1 MGRKVVLI
9 GLDGVPCSLL
19 REYAQRGL
27 MPRMAEMLREGQ
39 LRPIRSSIPE
49 VSSVAWASFMT
60 GLGAAQHGIFGFM
73 ELDPLSY
80 EYVFPDFTWLKAPPF
95 WQEAD
100 VEAVVF
106 NLPQTYPA
114 RPLRGVMVSGF
125 VALELQRAV
134 YPPRL
139 YPLLRQMGY
148 RLDVQSHLAREQ
160 PEAFFKDLFLTLRH
174 RLQALWHLFYHEPW
188 QLFVAAITET
198 DRLHHYFYRS
208 ALGGRHYWA
217 FQELYGILDEFLG
230 AMMEAALRQDAVL
243 ITCSDH
249 GFCPIRAEVYLNHFL
264 ARRGLFSPNG
274 SEGLRAMD
282 GASRAFCLEPS
293 RVYVHL
299 RGRYARGSQ
308 GEAEYEALRQE
319 LKESFEALSLEGQ
332 KVLRRVYLKE
342 EVFQGPWAEEA
353 PDLYLLPQEGFA
365 LRASTSASEVFG
377 RSLMQGA
384 HTYED
389 AHVFVAGAEL
399 PPGLGS
405 IADLKGLVLSLLV

>member
-217 FQELYGILDEFLG
+217 FQELYGPTG
-230 AMMEAALRQDAVL
+230 AVVAFVPGPTARCCWQA
-243 ITCSDH
+243 
-249 GFCPIRAEVYLNHFL
+249 FCPP
-264 ARRGLFSPNG
+264 SPWP
-274 SEGLRAMD
+274 
-282 GASRAFCLEPS
+282 C
-293 RVYVHL
+293 
-299 RGRYARGSQ
+299 
-308 GEAEYEALRQE
+308 
-319 LKESFEALSLEGQ
+319 
-332 KVLRRVYLKE
+332 
-342 EVFQGPWAEEA
+342 
-353 PDLYLLPQEGFA
+353 
-365 LRASTSASEVFG
+365 
-377 RSLMQGA
+377 
-384 HTYED
+384 
-389 AHVFVAGAEL
+389 
-399 PPGLGS
+399 
-405 IADLKGLVLSLLV
+405 